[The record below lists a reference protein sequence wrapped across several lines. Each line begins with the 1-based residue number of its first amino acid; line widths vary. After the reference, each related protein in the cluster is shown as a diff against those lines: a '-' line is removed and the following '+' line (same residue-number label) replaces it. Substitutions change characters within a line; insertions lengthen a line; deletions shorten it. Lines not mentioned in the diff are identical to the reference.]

1 MSKGRVY
8 RGQFVGTLREGL
20 GIAHYSSG
28 DTYAGQW
35 LNSKPHGFGVYVSRD
50 EQGER
55 TYAGE
60 WVDGERHGTAVF
72 KDPSGREYLGGYAF
86 GEPHGVGIY
95 RHADGRRTTYNQWQN
110 GKVAQKNQRFD
121 AGNPEHDKT
130 LMNACRIQERAQAA
144 ASAAGEVAGSLE
156 DEDLFSPSHSR
167 AGRLSMESAD
177 ADDILPTSP
186 DMAEW
191 QKEWQKERQKERQRR
206 RRTIDSELRRV
217 QEELSSAEPGP
228 LSSVEPG
235 PQSSGA
241 EPVQEFLVAAGIPSG
256 EANSYADRL
265 CADGFDTPQMMQGV
279 KEEELLSD
287 YAFKKGHA
295 RAFLRALEK

>member
-1 MSKGRVY
+1 MSKARHDRVY

-60 WVDGERHGTAVF
+60 WVEGERHGTAVF
-72 KDPSGREYLGGYAF
+72 KDPSGREFLGGYAL
-86 GEPHGVGIY
+86 GQPHGAGIY
-95 RHADGRRTTYNQWQN
+95 RHADGRRTTYNHWEN

-121 AGNPEHDKT
+121 AGNPEHNQT

-144 ASAAGEVAGSLE
+144 ASAAAEVAGPLE
-156 DEDLFSPSHSR
+156 DEDMLSPSHAR
-167 AGRLSMESAD
+167 AGRMSLESAD
-177 ADDILPTSP
+177 DVLSTSP
-186 DMAEW
+186 EITEMH
-191 QKEWQKERQKERQRR
+191 KERQRR
-206 RRTIDSELRRV
+206 RDSELRRV
-217 QEELSSAEPGP
+217 QEELSS
-228 LSSVEPG
+228 VEPG
-235 PQSSGA
+235 AQSSGTAGA
-241 EPVQEFLVAAGIPSG
+241 EPVQDFLVSSGIPSA
-256 EANSYADRL
+256 EAASYAGRL
-265 CADGFDTPQMMQGV
+265 CVDGFDTPQMMQGV
-279 KEEELLSD
+279 KEEELLAD
-287 YAFKKGHA
+287 YGFKKGHA